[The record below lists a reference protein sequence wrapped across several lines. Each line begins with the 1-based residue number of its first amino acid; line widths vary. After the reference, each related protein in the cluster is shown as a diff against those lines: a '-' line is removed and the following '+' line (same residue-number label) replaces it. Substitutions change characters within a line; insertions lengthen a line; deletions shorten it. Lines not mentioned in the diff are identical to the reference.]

1 MTNIRILILNYE
13 YPPLGGGA
21 GIVSKHLT
29 EEFAKMGHSVTVLT
43 TWYAGEPEFFVDE
56 NITIIRL
63 KSKRKNTFQSNP
75 YEMLSWQQ
83 AAMDYFK
90 NQNTLAYDICL
101 ANFTMPGGA
110 VAKYLKQKFNIPYII
125 LSHGHDIPWAYP
137 KIMFVWH
144 LLFYKV
150 IKEICKQSSAVIL
163 LSEEIKQMADKFMG
177 EKYAFKNKIFYNG
190 LYTER
195 FEKTIVGD
203 KLKIAFVGR
212 LVAQKSPMLFMKVI
226 KELQKENIPFEV
238 SIFGDGELK
247 IKMEE
252 YAETNKLH
260 AVAFRGKVG
269 HAEVLKAMTESNLM
283 VSTSESEGMSMAIL
297 EAISAGVYV
306 IATNVSGND
315 NMIMED
321 VNGNLVDVNN
331 PLQIVEKIKSFYT
344 DKLLKHYT
352 FPEDYIERMESMFS
366 WNKIT
371 RQYEKLFFEILK

>member
-1 MTNIRILILNYE
+1 
-13 YPPLGGGA
+13 
-21 GIVSKHLT
+21 
-29 EEFAKMGHSVTVLT
+29 
-43 TWYAGEPEFFVDE
+43 
-56 NITIIRL
+56 
-63 KSKRKNTFQSNP
+63 
-75 YEMLSWQQ
+75 
-83 AAMDYFK
+83 
-90 NQNTLAYDICL
+90 
-101 ANFTMPGGA
+101 
-110 VAKYLKQKFNIPYII
+110 
-125 LSHGHDIPWAYP
+125 
-137 KIMFVWH
+137 
-144 LLFYKV
+144 
-150 IKEICKQSSAVIL
+150 
-163 LSEEIKQMADKFMG
+163 
-177 EKYAFKNKIFYNG
+177 
-190 LYTER
+190 
-195 FEKTIVGD
+195 
-203 KLKIAFVGR
+203 
-212 LVAQKSPMLFMKVI
+212 
-226 KELQKENIPFEV
+226 
-238 SIFGDGELK
+238 
-247 IKMEE
+247 MEE

-321 VNGNLVDVNN
+321 INGNLVDVNN